1 MTPAHNREHLSPHEE
16 DTMTD
21 DDLAALIEAAEAATP
36 GPWFACP
43 TVDGIAANENCR
55 VRTETYGHGYV
66 ADTSNFHGRPFD
78 VKRRRENAAFIA
90 AANPSVIIALATE
103 VRSARK
109 ALAAVREFRRLLSA
123 YAYSNHRDTVKAID
137 AALALANPEVPTE
150 YAVGSPGSAIPMP
163 ASHKKC
169 PEGGV
174 DPRSTNPEVKSE
186 N

>member
-1 MTPAHNREHLSPHEE
+1 
-16 DTMTD
+16 MTD

-103 VRSARK
+103 LRAARK
-109 ALAAVREFRRLLSA
+109 ALAAVRALKR
-123 YAYSNHRDTVKAID
+123 HRHGPWPGDGYYIASDDLD
-137 AALALANPEVPTE
+137 AALALANPEAT
-150 YAVGSPGSAIPMP
+150 
-163 ASHKKC
+163 
-169 PEGGV
+169 
-174 DPRSTNPEVKSE
+174 R
-186 N
+186 